1 MDRAAVGHRAQARR
15 GRADVADGDGAL
27 AQRLRRRQTLVELL
41 DVLDDVGHL
50 VDGVDAALGGRAVA
64 GDALGLDFDL
74 HAAAVAVVDLQAGR
88 LGRDDDF
95 RTQLAF
101 LDDVLP
107 AQAVAILFLHAGDHP
122 DRQLFGHQPE
132 FLQHRDGAD
141 GGDHAAL
148 LVGHA
153 AAVDLA
159 VLDDG
164 RIGLDLV
171 PQGDVAHVDGVA
183 VAVEGDDARA
193 VADAAKQV
201 AHAVDDD
208 LVVAHLL
215 HGRGH
220 ELDHVALLAAQGGD
234 AGDVFQ
240 EIRDLAFAFLGFRVQ
255 FRTHFLL
262 LLACYRAFSTP
273 VAALKSSMSLSH
285 SATWAGSNTL
295 FQKSSSQSS
304 RSSSLSLPCC
314 STQVKY
320 LKLCSAFRSK

>member
-1 MDRAAVGHRAQARR
+1 M
-15 GRADVADGDGAL
+15 ADGDGAL
-27 AQRLRRRQTLVELL
+27 AERLRRRQALVELL

-64 GDALGLDFDL
+64 GDALGLDFDF

-95 RTQLAF
+95 GAQLAF

-122 DRQLFGHQPE
+122 DRQLFRHHPE
-132 FLQHRDGAD
+132 FLQHGDGVD

-153 AAVDLA
+153 AAIDLA

-171 PQGDVAHVDGVA
+171 PEGDVADVDGVA
-183 VAVEGDDARA
+183 VAVEGDHARA
-193 VADAAKQV
+193 VADAAEQV

-208 LVVAHLL
+208 FVVAHLL

-220 ELDHVALLAAQGGD
+220 ELDHVAFLAAQRGD

-240 EIRDLAFAFLGFRVQ
+240 EIRDFAFALFGFRVQ

-262 LLACYRAFSTP
+262 LLGCYMAFSTP
-273 VAALKSSMSLSH
+273 VAALKSSIRRSH
-285 SATWAGSNTL
+285 SATWLGSNTP
-295 FQKSSSQSS
+295 FQKSSSHRA

-320 LKLCSAFRSK
+320 LKLCSALRSK